1 MNTGQDPLVFDAIIG
16 IDGLIRIP
24 DRVREA
30 LAPHIDGP
38 IRVRLVPAALAEELQ
53 SRGVTGDEIDM
64 IASVQLEE
72 RQQVIRFLLA
82 EGSLGKTRRA
92 GRARR

>member
-1 MNTGQDPLVFDAIIG
+1 MFDAIIG

-24 DRVREA
+24 EKVREA

-38 IRVRLVPAALAEELQ
+38 IRVRLVPASLDDELQ
-53 SRGVTGDEIDM
+53 SRGVTADEIER

-72 RQQVIRFLLA
+72 RREVIRFLLA
-82 EGSLGKTRRA
+82 EGSLGKKRRA
-92 GRARR
+92 PRARR